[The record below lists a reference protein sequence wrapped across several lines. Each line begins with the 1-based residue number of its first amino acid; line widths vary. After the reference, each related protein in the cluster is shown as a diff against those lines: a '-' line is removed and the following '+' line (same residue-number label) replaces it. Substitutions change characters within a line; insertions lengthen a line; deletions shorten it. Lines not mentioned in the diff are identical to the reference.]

1 MVARKGVMHDSEV
14 KAIHQAVA
22 ALQAQRSALD
32 AAVLEAAL
40 MPLRVRLAALQS
52 LEAVDEPGE
61 VLQAAPIRKLRQ
73 VTILFLDIV
82 GSTQLIQH
90 LDPEDTQAVVDGA
103 LAAFS
108 LLVKQHRGEVLR
120 YAGDNLKA
128 AFGADRA
135 ADDDAERAVACGLA
149 LLQEARRLGRA
160 VQEAHGLTG
169 FDARVG
175 IHSGPVVRGGG
186 VEQGSSLTGL
196 AVHVAARIEQAALPG
211 TLRISVDTYRQVQGS
226 VDVEEQPP
234 LPVKGLDHAMRT
246 FVVKALR
253 ERRMRGP
260 RHGTD
265 GIAAALVGREDELAQ
280 LREAAAA
287 VLAPGGTLR
296 TVNLLGDAGLGKS
309 RLLTELQ
316 ATLPPAVRADG
327 LWLASAQPQGR
338 DQPYGLLRELLF
350 RKLGVRDSQSQEQAQ
365 QTFTSALHPV
375 FADAADEQVA
385 LLGQLIG
392 LDYSASP
399 FVAGI
404 LADSAQRRALG
415 LNAWLRCMSLH
426 AARQPLVLV
435 LDDLHWADDESLD
448 ALDHLATL
456 GSALPLLLLC
466 ASRPGLLERRPLW
479 GQDWP
484 AHRRV
489 RVTPLPAHAAEGL
502 ADALLSRFAEPL
514 PALKALLAQQSV
526 GNPYYM
532 EALLQMLID
541 IGAARA
547 VDGRWEAQPESLQAQ
562 KVPGTLVGVLQVT
575 LDALEAPELRS
586 LQQASVVGARFWDE
600 ALAALDP
607 SSAEQLP
614 ALSLRELTLLQP
626 ESAFTGTLEYVF
638 RHHLLH
644 QVTYD
649 TVLKPDRRL
658 AHACAARWLQGR
670 GRGREGEIASQ
681 IAEHYERAG
690 DTTQAINFWLQA
702 AEDAAQREADVAA
715 LRHADRALA
724 LDDGSDL
731 RRRQRLHRVR
741 ADVYRRQGHAK
752 EHAQELDTMESL
764 IDQMDDDELR
774 LSVAFDRVWRLSLQ
788 ARFAELVELAT
799 QRLASAPGGAPKDAA
814 RLHGMLYVGLAR
826 LGRKDEAMAHALQ
839 GLALARAA
847 GDLVTVGQIHTYV
860 GTLEAEADRIG
871 MALEHHHQAMAAYQ
885 AAASRAGVVA
895 VRINLA
901 HVQATLGQIP
911 AARELL
917 LQAIGEC
924 RDTGNRRMEAIA
936 HANIAGLWVEAGEA
950 ETGYAAALEGLRLAT
965 LVGETRSAA
974 WAHNSAQ
981 YAAHGMG
988 RFDLALDHARR
999 AEEGFRTHAVH
1010 GAAWINAAAAACNL
1024 LALGRAEEARAAAE
1038 ALLVEV
1044 DAQSGWDGAFELAYL
1059 LHQVLEPFGHPRAP
1073 ALLTTAYQL
1082 LITQA
1087 ERMAEHVPRET
1098 FLLGAPVHR
1107 AICEQW
1113 DAAQAGVSSETMPM
1127 TNAEA

>member
-1 MVARKGVMHDSEV
+1 MHDSEV
-14 KAIHQAVA
+14 EAIHQAVA
-22 ALQAQRSALD
+22 ALQAQSSVLD

-40 MPLRVRLAALQS
+40 RPLRDRLAALQS
-52 LEAVDEPGE
+52 QQAVKEPVE
-61 VLQAAPIRKLRQ
+61 SPQAVPIRKLRN

-90 LDPEDTQAVVDGA
+90 LDPEDAQAVVDGA

-108 LLVKQHRGEVLR
+108 LLVAQHRGEVLR
-120 YAGDNLKA
+120 YAGDSLKA
-128 AFGADRA
+128 AFGADRV

-149 LLQEARRLGRA
+149 LLQESRRLGRT
-160 VQEAHGLTG
+160 VQQAHGLTG

-211 TLRISVDTYRQVQGS
+211 TLRISVDTYRQVQES

-234 LPVKGLDHAMRT
+234 LLVKGLDDVMRT

-253 ERRMRGP
+253 ERHLRGP
-260 RHGTD
+260 RHGID
-265 GIAAALVGREDELAQ
+265 GITAALVGREAELAQ
-280 LREAAAA
+280 LRAAAAA
-287 VLAPGGTLR
+287 VLAPDGTLR
-296 TVNLLGDAGLGKS
+296 TVHLFGDAGLGKS

-327 LWLASAQPQGR
+327 LWRASAQPQGQ

-350 RKLGVRDSQSQEQAQ
+350 RKLGVRDSQSQEQAK
-365 QTFTSALHPV
+365 QTFATALQPV
-375 FADAADEQVA
+375 FGDAADEQVA

-392 LDYSASP
+392 LDYSASA

-404 LADSAQRRALG
+404 LADSTQRRALG
-415 LNAWLRCMSLH
+415 LNAWLCCMSLQ
-426 AARQPLVLV
+426 AARQPLVLL

-456 GSALPLLLLC
+456 GSTLPLLLLS
-466 ASRPGLLERRPLW
+466 ASRPGLLERRPHW
-479 GQDWP
+479 GQDGP
-484 AHRRV
+484 AHQRLRL
-489 RVTPLPAHAAEGL
+489 TPLPEHAGEAL
-502 ADALLSRFAEPL
+502 ADALLSRYAEPL
-514 PALKALLAQQSV
+514 PALKALLAQQAV

-532 EALLQMLID
+532 EALLQMLMD
-541 IGAARA
+541 TDAARIM
-547 VDGRWEAQPESLQAQ
+547 DGRWEAQPELLQGQ
-562 KVPGTLVGVLQVT
+562 KVPGTLAGVLQVT
-575 LDALEAPELRS
+575 LDALDAPELRS

-607 SSAEQLP
+607 SSVEQLP
-614 ALSLRELTLLQP
+614 ALSRRELTLLQD
-626 ESAFTGTLEYVF
+626 ESAFTGTLEYAF

-644 QVTYD
+644 QVTYE
-649 TVLKPDRRL
+649 TVLKSDRRL
-658 AHACAARWLQGR
+658 AHARTALWLQGR

-681 IAEHYERAG
+681 IAEHCERAG
-690 DTTQAINFWLQA
+690 DTEQAINFWLRA
-702 AEDAAQREADVAA
+702 AEDAAQREANVVA

-731 RRRQRLHRVR
+731 RRRLRLYRVR
-741 ADVYRRQGHAK
+741 ADVHRRQGHAD

-764 IDQMDDDELR
+764 IDRIDDDVLR

-788 ARFAELVELAT
+788 ARFAELVELAM
-799 QRLASAPGGAPKDAA
+799 QRLASAPGGAPQDAA
-814 RLHGMLYVGLAR
+814 RLHGLLYLGLAR

-860 GTLEAEADRIG
+860 GTLEMEADRIG
-871 MALEHHHQAMAAYQ
+871 IALGHHHQAMVAYQ
-885 AAASRAGVVA
+885 TAASPAGMVA

-901 HVQATLGQIP
+901 HVQATLGKIP
-911 AARELL
+911 AARDLL

-936 HANIAGLWVEAGEA
+936 HANIAGLWVEVGEL
-950 ETGYAAALEGLRLAT
+950 ETGYATALEGLRLAA
-965 LVGETRSAA
+965 LVGETRIAA

-981 YAAHGMG
+981 YAAHSLA
-988 RFDLALDHARR
+988 RFELALDHARR
-999 AEEGFRTHAVH
+999 AEEGFRVHAVH
-1010 GAAWINAAAAACNL
+1010 SAAWINAAAAARNL
-1024 LALGRAEEARAAAE
+1024 FALGRVEEAHAAAV

-1044 DAQSGWDGAFELAYL
+1044 DTQGGWDAAFELAYL
-1059 LHQVLEPFGHPRAP
+1059 LHQVLAPLGHPRAP

-1082 LITQA
+1082 LSTQA
-1087 ERMAEHVPRET
+1087 DKLADHIPRET
-1098 FLLGAPVHR
+1098 FLLGTSLHR

-1113 DAAQAGVSSETMPM
+1113 QAAQARETMPM
-1127 TNAEA
+1127 TNARH

>member
-1 MVARKGVMHDSEV
+1 MHDSEV

-22 ALQAQRSALD
+22 ALQAQRSVLD
-32 AAVLEAAL
+32 TAVLEAAL
-40 MPLRVRLAALQS
+40 RPLRDRLAALQS
-52 LEAVDEPGE
+52 QPAAKEPVE
-61 VLQAAPIRKLRQ
+61 LPQALPIRKLRN

-90 LDPEDTQAVVDGA
+90 LDPEDAQAVVDGA

-149 LLQEARRLGRA
+149 MLQEARQRGRA
-160 VQEAHGLTG
+160 VQQAHGLTG

-196 AVHVAARIEQAALPG
+196 AVHAAARIEQAALPG

-234 LPVKGLDHAMRT
+234 LPVKGLDHVLRT

-253 ERRMRGP
+253 ERRLRSP

-265 GIAAALVGREDELAQ
+265 GITAALVGREAELAQ

-309 RLLTELQ
+309 RLLIELQ

-327 LWLASAQPQGR
+327 LWRASAQPQGL
-338 DQPYGLLRELLF
+338 DQPYGLLRDLLF
-350 RKLGVRDSQSQEQAQ
+350 RKLGVRDSQSQDEAKH
-365 QTFTSALHPV
+365 TFTTALQPV
-375 FADAADEQVA
+375 FGDAADEQVA

-392 LDYSASP
+392 LDYSASA

-404 LADSAQRRALG
+404 LSDSTQRRALG

-426 AARQPLVLV
+426 AARQPLVLL
-435 LDDLHWADDESLD
+435 LDDLHWADDGSLD
-448 ALDHLATL
+448 ALDHLVTQ
-456 GSALPLLLLC
+456 GSTLPLLLLC
-466 ASRPGLLERRPLW
+466 ASRPGLLERRPHW

-484 AHRRV
+484 AHQRV
-489 RVTPLPAHAAEGL
+489 RVTPLPDQAGEALAA
-502 ADALLSRFAEPL
+502 ALLSRYAAPL
-514 PALKALLAQQSV
+514 PALQALLAQQAV

-541 IGAARA
+541 TGAARV

-575 LDALEAPELRS
+575 LDALDAPELRS
-586 LQQASVVGARFWDE
+586 LQQASVIGARFWDE

-607 SSAEQLP
+607 SAVEQLP
-614 ALSLRELTLLQP
+614 ALSHRELTRLQD
-626 ESAFTGTLEYVF
+626 ESAFTGTLEYAF

-658 AHACAARWLQGR
+658 AHARAARWLQAR
-670 GRGREGEIASQ
+670 GRDREGEIASQ
-681 IAEHYERAG
+681 IAEHCERAG
-690 DTTQAINFWLQA
+690 DTAQAITFWLRA
-702 AEDAAQREADVAA
+702 AEDAAQREADAVA

-731 RRRQRLHRVR
+731 RQRLRLHRVR
-741 ADVYRRQGHAK
+741 ADVHRRQGHADD
-752 EHAQELDTMESL
+752 HAQALDTMESL
-764 IDQMDDDELR
+764 IDRIDDDVLR
-774 LSVAFDRVWRLSLQ
+774 LAVAFDRVWRLILQ
-788 ARFAELVELAT
+788 ARFAEGVELAT

-814 RLHGMLYVGLAR
+814 RLHGMLYMGLAR
-826 LGRKDEAMAHALQ
+826 LGRKDEAMAHARQ

-860 GTLEAEADRIG
+860 GTLEAEADHID
-871 MALEHHHQAMAAYQ
+871 MALAHHHQAMAAYQ
-885 AAASRAGVVA
+885 AAASRAGMVA

-901 HVQATLGQIP
+901 HVQATVGRFP
-911 AARELL
+911 AARDLL
-917 LQAIGEC
+917 LQAIAEC
-924 RDTGNRRMEAIA
+924 RDTGNRRLEAIA
-936 HANIAGLWVEAGEA
+936 HANVAGLWVEAGEA
-950 ETGYAAALEGLRLAT
+950 ETGYAAAVEGLRLAA
-965 LVGETRSAA
+965 LVGETRVAA

-981 YAAHGMG
+981 YAAHSLA

-999 AEEGFRTHAVH
+999 AEAGFRVHAVH
-1010 GAAWINAAAAACNL
+1010 SAAWINAGAGARNL
-1024 LALGRAEEARAAAE
+1024 LALGRIDEARTAAV
-1038 ALLVEV
+1038 ALLAEV
-1044 DAQSGWDGAFELAYL
+1044 DTQSGWDGAFELADL
-1059 LHQVLEPFGHPRAP
+1059 LHQVLAPLGHPRAP
-1073 ALLTTAYQL
+1073 ALLNTAYQL
-1082 LITQA
+1082 LSTQA
-1087 ERMAEHVPRET
+1087 DRLADHVPRET
-1098 FLLGAPVHR
+1098 FLGTSIPR
-1107 AICEQW
+1107 AICERWQ
-1113 DAAQAGVSSETMPM
+1113 AAQAGDTVPM
-1127 TNAEA
+1127 TNFGQQRTA